1 MDSSSTA
8 VNVQLSDGSGYS
20 DQWHNIP
27 ATTGTPVQYDTGRG
41 LTVTFGGDPAL
52 YTEASGGSGAGKA
65 VFTPQQD
72 FFTGDSAMTMHV
84 NSALDNTSLIATGR
98 TPNAAGDGELARLI
112 ANVRGETLMSG
123 GTATANQYY
132 SGKISE
138 LGLDVN
144 RAKVNAQNRKLIS
157 DAMQNQRLSVSGV
170 SLDEEAANLVK
181 AQKAYDAA
189 ARLMTA
195 IDEMMDKIIN
205 GLGLVGR

>member
-1 MDSSSTA
+1 
-8 VNVQLSDGSGYS
+8 
-20 DQWHNIP
+20 
-27 ATTGTPVQYDTGRG
+27 
-41 LTVTFGGDPAL
+41 
-52 YTEASGGSGAGKA
+52 
-65 VFTPQQD
+65 
-72 FFTGDSAMTMHV
+72 MTMHV

-144 RAKVNAQNRKLIS
+144 RAKVNAQNRKLVS